1 MATNPYSQ
9 NLGFGT
15 YNPNGVQGGASNPY
29 LSQNVNNALDSITR
43 NYNQTIAPQMASQFA
58 QSKSFGNSGLMQQ
71 QENQQRGLADSL
83 GATASQ
89 MYGNA
94 YSQDRANDLAFSN
107 NNLNNQTQRYGIDQ
121 GLIGQKY
128 ASDNSLAGTRYAS
141 DNSLAGQKYSADS
154 SSAASIY
161 GSDAASKASMY
172 ASDNSRAAS
181 KYGADANLYS
191 SLYGTDASIYNNA
204 LNNATNMRGQDVQY
218 GIAGMNNATNMRGQ
232 DVQFG
237 IAGLN
242 NQTQRIGQNQSY
254 DLGLRAN
261 DLGYD
266 TLDANIAN
274 RNFDNAMTAANFGL
288 SVNNNL
294 NAQNG
299 QAITAGQQIQ
309 DAPLNYQQQLSN
321 MQNSIGNGYGTS
333 TQTGA
338 NSTAANV
345 LGGAVAGNS
354 LYNQYAN
361 TNLGF
366 GTGSAYGNQDY
377 GQYF

>member
-1 MATNPYSQ
+1 MAVNQYSQ
-9 NLGFGT
+9 NLGFGG
-15 YNPNGVQGGASNPY
+15 YSPNGVQGGASNPY
-29 LSQNVNNALDSITR
+29 LQTNVNNALEGVTR
-43 NYNQTIAPQMASQFA
+43 NYQNTIAPQMASRMA
-58 QSKSFGNSGLMQQ
+58 SANSFGNTGLQQ
-71 QENQQRGLADSL
+71 MDLAQQRGLADSL
-83 GATASQ
+83 GATASN
-89 MYGNA
+89 MYGQA
-94 YSQDRANDLAFSN
+94 YTTDRANDLAFTNAN
-107 NNLNNQTQRYGIDQ
+107 NANATQRYGYDQ
-121 GLIGQKY
+121 SLAGTKY
-128 ASDNSLAGTRYAS
+128 ASDNSLKGSMYGADRGLEGT
-141 DNSLAGQKYSADS
+141 KYGADS
-154 SSAASIY
+154 SASASMY
-161 GSDAASKASMY
+161 GADKSSAASMY

-191 SLYGTDASIYNNA
+191 SLYGTDASIYNNM
-204 LNNATNMRGQDVQY
+204 LNNDTTRRGQDVTY
-218 GIAGMNNATNMRGQ
+218 GIAGLNDSTNRRGQ

-242 NQTQRIGQNQSY
+242 NATTRMGQNQSY
-254 DLGLRAN
+254 DLGLRSN

-321 MQNSIGNGYGTS
+321 MQNSIANGYGTN
-333 TQTGA
+333 TATGA